1 MQFSS
6 WNPCQSSNLWLKCH
20 FDEFP
25 SNYVGSHEAIPDVFG
40 LKEVEG
46 QLETLGIN
54 NEYNFWR
61 RGVENTCG
69 C

>member
-1 MQFSS
+1 MPIIEFVIEMS
-6 WNPCQSSNLWLKCH
+6 

-25 SNYVGSHEAIPDVFG
+25 SNYVASHEAIPDVFG

-54 NEYNFWR
+54 NEYNF
-61 RGVENTCG
+61 
-69 C
+69 